1 MNTKKVVAFAIL
13 LAAFG
18 IQAQETKKSSKTNKK
33 PNIVFILADDM
44 GYNELGSYGGK
55 IIETPN
61 IDQLAKEGMKFSNHY
76 CGSNICAPSRGTLMT
91 GKHTGHAYIRDNRAL
106 PYEGNEPIPAAEI
119 TVAEKLK
126 SAGYSTGV
134 LGNGDLVIQLQKGLQ
149 TIKDLTSFMGIMD
162 RFMPIIILLPICVKM
177 TL

>member
-1 MNTKKVVAFAIL
+1 MTIMNTKYILAFAIL

-18 IQAQETKKSSKTNKK
+18 IQAQETKNSSKNTKK

-76 CGSNICAPSRGTLMT
+76 CCLLYTSPSP
-91 GKHTGHAYIRDNRAL
+91 RDRQTSRM
-106 PYEGNEPIPAAEI
+106 PS
-119 TVAEKLK
+119 
-126 SAGYSTGV
+126 SA
-134 LGNGDLVIQLQKGLQ
+134 
-149 TIKDLTSFMGIMD
+149 
-162 RFMPIIILLPICVKM
+162 
-177 TL
+177 